1 MAGSLARG
9 QFSRAVAMSRL
20 VLLALTILAGCGSV
34 PTPPVYT
41 QDELKAI
48 CQRHTGY
55 WRPDGLAG
63 GFCEFRGP

>member
-1 MAGSLARG
+1 VARQLVRVMLTMAW
-9 QFSRAVAMSRL
+9 SRV
-20 VLLALTILAGCGSV
+20 VLLGLAVTILIGCGSTAIP
-34 PTPPVYT
+34 PTYT

>member
-1 MAGSLARG
+1 MRTLAWLRTACLSAGIA
-9 QFSRAVAMSRL
+9 ACL
-20 VLLALTILAGCGSV
+20 VSCATLTTPIP
-34 PTPPVYT
+34 PTYT
-41 QDELKAI
+41 QDELKAM